1 MVLATLANDSL
12 RSTKEMVIMDFHR
25 FPNGFDDSNES
36 NHAALLRL
44 LQVTHH
50 LKIFYYMKKMREL
63 S

>member
-50 LKIFYYMKKMREL
+50 LKIFY
-63 S
+63 